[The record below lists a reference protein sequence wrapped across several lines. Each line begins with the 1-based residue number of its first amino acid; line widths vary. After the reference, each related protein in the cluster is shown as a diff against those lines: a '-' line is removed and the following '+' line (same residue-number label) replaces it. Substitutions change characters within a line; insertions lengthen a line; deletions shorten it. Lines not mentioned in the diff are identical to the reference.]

1 MGTTVKGVNNQLSS
15 DVLAPPTERYTVLG
29 WLVKNLFSSWYN
41 AVLTFI
47 AIGIVIAIGKPAII
61 WAFSQARWIVI
72 PFNMANLMV
81 GVYPRAEIWRVWC
94 VVYLI
99 MGLVGLTWRA
109 QFTGHKRGIVVFAA
123 IMVLGV
129 LPIELAF
136 MGMDGETIRTT
147 SLPSGMA
154 GVGIG
159 GLLGMFVG
167 QVGGERAK
175 RLSTY
180 GWLWFY
186 PIAIFLVRGISSG
199 HDILPLVKTSQWGGL
214 MLNTIVSS
222 TALVLGLPIGIIFA
236 LGRRS
241 KLPVFRTVSI
251 VFIEFVRGVPLITI
265 LFTAQVMIPLF
276 LPEEVRIDNLIRAMI
291 GVTLFAA
298 AYIAE
303 IVRGGLQAIPRGQ
316 YEASDALA
324 MTRAVGLRYI
334 ILPQALRTTIPMMV
348 NEAIGLSKD
357 TSLLKIVAMMELL
370 SMAQALT
377 ANPDYIG
384 TQRELLTFVMVV
396 FWLVTYILAYAGR
409 RLETAQGLGER

>member
-1 MGTTVKGVNNQLSS
+1 MTINVTGIDKEIRS
-15 DVLAPPTERYTVLG
+15 DTLPPPIERYTVLG
-29 WLVKNLFSSWYN
+29 WIVKNLFSSWYN
-41 AVLTFI
+41 GILTFV
-47 AIGIVIAIGKPAII
+47 AIGIVFSIGRPAII
-61 WAFSQARWIVI
+61 WAFSQAQWVVI

-81 GVYPRAEIWRVWC
+81 GVYPREEIWRIWC

-99 MGLVGLTWRA
+99 GGLVGLTWRT
-109 QFTGHKRGIVVFAA
+109 QFRGHSRGVIVFALM
-123 IMVLGV
+123 ILLGI
-129 LPIELAF
+129 LPINLAF

-147 SLPSGMA
+147 TLPRGMA

-159 GLLGMFVG
+159 GLFGILMG
-167 QVGGERAK
+167 QVGGDRMK

-186 PIAIFLVRGISSG
+186 PVALFLIRGISQNHS
-199 HDILPLVKTSQWGGL
+199 IMPLVKTSQWGGL

-222 TALVLGLPIGIIFA
+222 TALVLGLPIGIVFA

-241 KLPVFRTVSI
+241 QLPVFRTVSI
-251 VFIEFVRGVPLITI
+251 VFIEFIRGVPLITI

-276 LPEEVRIDNLIRAMI
+276 LPEEIRIDNLIRAMI

-324 MTRAVGLRYI
+324 LTKADGLRYI

-370 SMAQALT
+370 SMAQMLT

-396 FWLVTYILAYAGR
+396 FWLVTYMLAYAGR
-409 RLETAQGLGER
+409 RLELAQGLGKR

>member
-1 MGTTVKGVNNQLSS
+1 MTINVTGVDKEIRS
-15 DVLAPPTERYTVLG
+15 DMLPPPIERYTVLG
-29 WLVKNLFSSWYN
+29 WIVKNLFSSWYN
-41 AVLTFI
+41 GILTFV
-47 AIGIVIAIGKPAII
+47 AIGIIVTIGRPAII
-61 WAFSQARWIVI
+61 WAFSQARWVVI

-81 GVYPRAEIWRVWC
+81 GVYPRTEIWRVWC

-99 MGLVGLTWRA
+99 AGLVGLTWRI
-109 QFTGHKRGIVVFAA
+109 QFTGHNRGVIVFVAFV
-123 IMVLGV
+123 MMGLF
-129 LPIELAF
+129 PIDLAF

-147 SLPSGMA
+147 NLPRGMT

-159 GLLGMFVG
+159 GLLGMLVG
-167 QVGGERAK
+167 QVGRERVK
-175 RLSTY
+175 RISTY

-186 PIAIFLVRGISSG
+186 PIAIFLIRGISSG

-222 TALVLGLPIGIIFA
+222 TALVLGLPIGIVFA

-251 VFIEFVRGVPLITI
+251 VFIEFIRGVPLITI

-276 LPEEVRIDNLIRAMI
+276 LPEELRIDNLIRAMI

-324 MTRAVGLRYI
+324 MTKADGLRHI

-348 NEAIGLSKD
+348 
-357 TSLLKIVAMMELL
+357 
-370 SMAQALT
+370 
-377 ANPDYIG
+377 
-384 TQRELLTFVMVV
+384 
-396 FWLVTYILAYAGR
+396 
-409 RLETAQGLGER
+409 

>member
-1 MGTTVKGVNNQLSS
+1 MTINVTGIDKEIRS
-15 DVLAPPTERYTVLG
+15 DMLPPPIERYTVLG
-29 WLVKNLFSSWYN
+29 WIVKNLFSSWYN
-41 AVLTFI
+41 GILTFV
-47 AIGIVIAIGKPAII
+47 AIGIVFAIGRPAII
-61 WAFSQARWIVI
+61 WAFSQARWVVI

-81 GVYPRAEIWRVWC
+81 GVYPREEIWRVWS

-99 MGLVGLTWRA
+99 AGLVGLTWRT
-109 QFTGHKRGIVVFAA
+109 QFRGHSRGVIVFALM
-123 IMVLGV
+123 ILLGI
-129 LPIELAF
+129 LPINLAF

-147 SLPSGMA
+147 TLPRGMA

-159 GLLGMFVG
+159 GLFGILVG
-167 QVGGERAK
+167 QVGGDRMK

-186 PIAIFLVRGISSG
+186 PVAIFLIRGISQDHS
-199 HDILPLVKTSQWGGL
+199 IMPLVKTSQWGGL

-222 TALVLGLPIGIIFA
+222 TALVLGLPIGIVFA

-241 KLPVFRTVSI
+241 QLPVFRTVSI
-251 VFIEFVRGVPLITI
+251 VFIEFIRGVPLITI

-276 LPEEVRIDNLIRAMI
+276 LPEEIRIDNLIRAMI

-298 AYIAE
+298 AYVAE

-324 MTRAVGLRYI
+324 LTKADGLRYI

-348 NEAIGLSKD
+348 NQAIGLSKD

-370 SMAQALT
+370 SMAQMLT

-396 FWLVTYILAYAGR
+396 FWLVTYMLAYAGR
-409 RLETAQGLGER
+409 RLELAQELGKR